1 MAKSV
6 FISSTSVDLKKYRV
20 AAMQVCEQ
28 LGFEPIAMENF
39 EAMGVG
45 ATEGSKRK
53 LRDAD
58 LYVGIIAHRYGYIE
72 SGHDRSVTEIEFDYA
87 GERGLDR
94 LCFIVD
100 PDHSWPKSAIDRKNA
115 EQLEVFKAKIDKTVI
130 RALFTTVED
139 FRQKLVQALVN
150 WQEWRAARG
159 GELDAIY
166 ATMAEDI
173 PGQPETL
180 VGRAAL
186 VAEVNSLLDKGKR
199 VLLQGFGG
207 MGKTALAACVAADR
221 IRADKGP
228 ALWLRAGTEDRYS
241 LLTALVRPFN
251 AQQTVLSETSP
262 SAQAR
267 AVRLILAGNNVSLIV
282 LDDVWNGRALT
293 QLLNVNA
300 IPQGVPILVTSRHRF
315 TGLTRLDVG
324 KLSREASLALLGDEA
339 WVDDPDANALCEKLG
354 DHTFAVRVAGLTLAL
369 DGMTPGELLERIE
382 AAPWKLAAPDGMEEE
397 GRTSI
402 EDLLNT
408 SLYTLDADARAAFLA
423 FGALFTASATPE
435 LLAICMERPETEIED
450 ALNRLQRRG
459 LAERQGETEERAVE
473 YRIHDLAYSYAK
485 AQIDDGGRHKALDAC
500 LEYLSRYKEPKPENF
515 AALRSELDNF
525 TGAVNWAMTVERY
538 VEVERFADWLYRSLD
553 SDTTEGFLH
562 LQGYAS
568 VATNLLQKAADAAEA
583 LGEKRHQA
591 AYLGSLGSAYRDL
604 GQVKNGMR
612 YYRLALKIYRELAD
626 TPGEGITL
634 GRLGIAYRMLGQAEP
649 AIDHLQ
655 QSLEIARRF
664 KDQRQE
670 SINLANLGIAHRLAG
685 DLDATIRYLEQ
696 ALEMARKR
704 SDRRGEA
711 INLGN
716 IGDAYRDMNQ
726 VDQAIRY
733 YQQALSLSR
742 DIRDRRG
749 EGINLGRL
757 GEAYRYQNH
766 YEMATEHLGW
776 ALEIARA
783 TGDKRGE
790 AINLGRIGDT
800 FRDKGD
806 LSQAIQ
812 HHERGLKLAKQMDD
826 KRGEG
831 YSLADLGDD
840 YQRLGEYAKAI
851 AYYQDAMSIFDSL
864 GMRAQSQ
871 GVEKRLAAA
880 KEQMGG

>member
-6 FISSTSVDLKKYRV
+6 FISSTSMDLKKYRL
-20 AAMQVCEQ
+20 AAIQVCEQ

-58 LYVGIIAHRYGYIE
+58 LYIGIIAHRYGYIE
-72 SGHDRSVTEIEFDYA
+72 TGHERSVTEIEFDYA

-94 LCFIVD
+94 LCFMVD
-100 PDHSWPKSAIDRKNA
+100 NDYSWPKSAIDRKNA
-115 EQLEVFKAKIDKTVI
+115 EELEAFKAKIDKTVI

-139 FRQKLVQALVN
+139 FRQKLLQALVN
-150 WQEWRAARG
+150 WQEWRAARS
-159 GELDAIY
+159 GELDAIF
-166 ATMAEDI
+166 ATTAEDI

-180 VGRAAL
+180 VGRDEL
-186 VAEVNSLLDKGKR
+186 VAEINGLLDKGKR

-207 MGKTALAACVAADR
+207 MGKTALAAHITAGR
-221 IRADKGP
+221 IKDGKGS
-228 ALWLRAGTEDRYS
+228 ALWLRAGSEDRDDLFS
-241 LLTALVRPFN
+241 ALVRPFN
-251 AQQTVLSETSP
+251 AQQNLQAETSP

-267 AVRLILAGNNVSLIV
+267 AVRLVLALHKVSLIV

-324 KLSREASLALLGDEA
+324 KLSRVASLALLGDEGWA
-339 WVDDPDANALCEKLG
+339 DDPDANALCESLG
-354 DHTFAVRVAGLTLAL
+354 DHAFAVRVAGLTLTL
-369 DGMTPGELLERIE
+369 DGMSPGELLERIS
-382 AAPWKLAAPDGMEEE
+382 AAPWKLTAPDGTEEE

-402 EDLLNT
+402 EDLLTT
-408 SLYTLDADARAAFLA
+408 SLYSLDAEARAAFLA
-423 FGALFTASATPE
+423 FGVFFTSNATPE
-435 LLAICMERPETEIED
+435 LLAIYMGRTEDEVED

-459 LAERQGETEERAVE
+459 LAERIGETEERAVE

-485 AQIDDGGRHKALDAC
+485 AQNDDAGRHKALDAC
-500 LEYLSRYKEPKPENF
+500 LEYLNRYKEPKSENF

-562 LQGYAS
+562 LQGYAG
-568 VATNLLQKAADAAEA
+568 VATNLLQKAADAAEL
-583 LGEKRHQA
+583 LGERRHQA
-591 AYLGSLGSAYRDL
+591 SYLGSLGSAYRDL

-655 QSLEIARRF
+655 QSLEIAQRY

-685 DLDATIRYLEQ
+685 DLEKTIAYLER

-704 SDRRGEA
+704 DDKRGEA

-716 IGDAYRDMNQ
+716 IGDAYREMND
-726 VDQAIRY
+726 VDQAIGY
-733 YQQALSLSR
+733 YQQALSLARST
-742 DIRDRRG
+742 RDRRG

-757 GEAYRYQNH
+757 GEAYRYQNR
-766 YEMATEHLGW
+766 YEMATEHLGR
-776 ALEIARA
+776 ALDIARGTA
-783 TGDKRGE
+783 DKRGE

-800 FRDKGD
+800 FRDMKQYP
-806 LSQAIQ
+806 QAID
-812 HHERGLKLAKQMDD
+812 HHQRALNIAKQMDD

-831 YSLADLGDD
+831 YGLADLGDD
-840 YQRLGEYAKAI
+840 YSRMGEYEKAI
-851 AYYQDAMSIFDSL
+851 TYYQDAQVIFDAL
-864 GMRAQSQ
+864 GMRTHSK
-871 GVEKRLAAA
+871 GVEKRITEA
-880 KEQMGG
+880 KEKAQ